1 MRRRKDK
8 MSLDK
13 FITQVLNI
21 KEDDLGEIL
30 PIEQSDGTLVIKLKL
45 RYHPTSCPFCKQK
58 AKIHWY
64 YPRRL
69 VHSTLVNRK
78 CVIIYQQR
86 RYRCEECDI
95 TFHEQNPFIN
105 TKENLTYETK
115 INVLRDLKWPESTY
129 TSVAKRYGLSKTKV
143 LRIFEQHVN
152 IPRKPLPEILSLD
165 EHYFPESDYESL
177 YCCLLMNFQ
186 TGELVDL
193 LPDRKKFY
201 LMHYLSNIKK
211 DTLNHET
218 LKSEL
223 DNVKYISIDLFDN
236 FRDLARIYFPAAI
249 VCADS
254 FHVLQHLTKDFR
266 DVRLRCRR
274 NTDNKILAY
283 LLTKFKFVFHR
294 QTQLDNAPRYNKL
307 LRTNVNYRDIRDLL
321 FENFP
326 DLRTAYE
333 LKEFYIAFNESS
345 SLENATEKLADVMAR
360 FADAGIP
367 EYDEFYTLLMN
378 WSKEI
383 VNSFT
388 VINGVRINNSY
399 IESKNRQLEKILY
412 NANGFT
418 NFKRTRNRILYCLNK
433 ADSYTI

>member
-1 MRRRKDK
+1 

-58 AKIHWY
+58 AKIHGY

-201 LMHYLSNIKK
+201 LMHYL
-211 DTLNHET
+211 
-218 LKSEL
+218 
-223 DNVKYISIDLFDN
+223 

-283 LLTKFKFVFHR
+283 LLTKFKFVFHH

-345 SLENATEKLADVMAR
+345 SLENATEKLADVMA
-360 FADAGIP
+360 
-367 EYDEFYTLLMN
+367 
-378 WSKEI
+378 
-383 VNSFT
+383 
-388 VINGVRINNSY
+388 VRV
-399 IESKNRQLEKILY
+399 RQK
-412 NANGFT
+412 
-418 NFKRTRNRILYCLNK
+418 
-433 ADSYTI
+433 

>member
-1 MRRRKDK
+1 M
-8 MSLDK
+8 
-13 FITQVLNI
+13 
-21 KEDDLGEIL
+21 
-30 PIEQSDGTLVIKLKL
+30 
-45 RYHPTSCPFCKQK
+45 
-58 AKIHWY
+58 
-64 YPRRL
+64 
-69 VHSTLVNRK
+69 
-78 CVIIYQQR
+78 
-86 RYRCEECDI
+86 
-95 TFHEQNPFIN
+95 FH
-105 TKENLTYETK
+105 
-115 INVLRDLKWPESTY
+115 
-129 TSVAKRYGLSKTKV
+129 
-143 LRIFEQHVN
+143 H
-152 IPRKPLPEILSLD
+152 
-165 EHYFPESDYESL
+165 
-177 YCCLLMNFQ
+177 
-186 TGELVDL
+186 
-193 LPDRKKFY
+193 
-201 LMHYLSNIKK
+201 
-211 DTLNHET
+211 
-218 LKSEL
+218 
-223 DNVKYISIDLFDN
+223 
-236 FRDLARIYFPAAI
+236 
-249 VCADS
+249 
-254 FHVLQHLTKDFR
+254 
-266 DVRLRCRR
+266 
-274 NTDNKILAY
+274 
-283 LLTKFKFVFHR
+283 